1 MYVGG
6 EREGWGGGFYKFFN
20 KKKFVAQE
28 TIDLNISWSS
38 NFFRKYL
45 MAPFINF
52 SLLFKAY
59 L

>member
-6 EREGWGGGFYKFFN
+6 EREGWGGGFLQIFQQ
-20 KKKFVAQE
+20 KKFVAQE

-52 SLLFKAY
+52 SLLFKAS